1 LVENKENDVRRKI
14 KKKYMYM
21 YEYKNTNNQIQQAIE
36 KVYWIYK
43 YIKGKTS

>member
-21 YEYKNTNNQIQQAIE
+21 YEYKNTNNQIQQAID
-36 KVYWIYK
+36 KVY
-43 YIKGKTS
+43 